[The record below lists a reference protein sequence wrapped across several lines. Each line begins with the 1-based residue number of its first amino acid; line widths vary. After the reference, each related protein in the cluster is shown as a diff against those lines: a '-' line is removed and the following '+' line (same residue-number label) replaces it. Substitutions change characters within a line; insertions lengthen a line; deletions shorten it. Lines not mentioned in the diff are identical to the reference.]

1 MPLITAQYI
10 MYDMPDDEIIGF
22 WGKRPFIGK
31 GIPRPTEY
39 QEAEPLQ
46 LPALTSAAETAA
58 EPPPPEP
65 ETPPAPEPP
74 SSWHADPQLFRHW
87 QPRQAVYATEEQ
99 S

>member
-10 MYDMPDDEIIGF
+10 MYDMPDTEIIGF

-39 QEAEPLQ
+39 REVEPLQ
-46 LPALTSAAETAA
+46 LPALTTATEAVAES
-58 EPPPPEP
+58 PPPE
-65 ETPPAPEPP
+65 PEPP

-99 S
+99 A